1 MTTSSGISG
10 TSMFKSQAGPS
21 ENIHG
26 NLHHVGSAS
35 SERSLELM
43 RLKKE
48 YNHMV
53 KKEISKVKKDNDFY
67 NEISK
72 SPERSGASSV
82 AGYYPNP
89 SHQSSIA

>member
-1 MTTSSGISG
+1 
-10 TSMFKSQAGPS
+10 
-21 ENIHG
+21 
-26 NLHHVGSAS
+26 
-35 SERSLELM
+35 M

-72 SPERSGASSV
+72 SPDRSGASSV
-82 AGYYPNP
+82 GGYYANP
-89 SHQSSIA
+89 SHQSSIAQKSPYIHGSNNGSIIA